1 VAGAGAVIEG
11 RLSPLQ
17 RRVLRT
23 LATLRPRWTLSGGGA
38 LVGFHT
44 GHRETR
50 DLDLFWQGARELVT
64 ATEDARS
71 LLARQG
77 LEVTS
82 VQTQPAFAR
91 FQVRSDEEM
100 TVVDLVADPVPLAE
114 TPHEQDIEGE
124 RILVDT
130 PHQILVNK
138 LCAMLGRA
146 ELRDLEDIQVL
157 RDRGGDLRRALI
169 DAPAQDAGFSPLTL
183 AWVIRQLPIEKL
195 ARALGRDSEV
205 RALEEQRDDLVERV
219 LALATTGE

>member
-1 VAGAGAVIEG
+1 MVGGG

-17 RRVLRT
+17 RRVLRA
-23 LATLRPRWTLSGGGA
+23 LASLRPRWTLSGGGA
-38 LVGFHT
+38 LVGFHA

-50 DLDLFWQGARELVT
+50 DLDLFWQGARELG
-64 ATEDARS
+64 AAADDARAS
-71 LLARQG
+71 LVREG
-77 LEVTS
+77 LDVTS

-91 FQVRSDEEM
+91 FLVRSEQEM

-114 TPHEQDIEGE
+114 KPQEQDVDGE
-124 RILVDT
+124 LILVDT
-130 PHQILVNK
+130 PHQVLVNK

-157 RDRGGDLRRALI
+157 LDRGGDLRRALI

-183 AWVIRQLPIEKL
+183 AWLLRQLPIDKL
-195 ARALGRDSEV
+195 VRALGRDQDMP
-205 RALEEQRDDLVERV
+205 ALAAKRDDLVEQV